1 MNESFYIPQPVV
13 GNDLTLRTSSPTGNP
28 IVSKEDGKAA
38 ADALMTE
45 VTELEALMYGAG
57 THRVLLVL
65 QGLDASGKDGLV
77 RFVIGRGDPVTT
89 VVSSFKMPT
98 PLEVGHDFLWRVH
111 QAVPPRG
118 MVGIFNRSHYEDVVA
133 TRVRGSISTEL
144 QEQRIEHIRAFE
156 SLLVDDGT
164 IIIKCY
170 LHIDASEQAA
180 RLLAREQELITAWKL
195 APDDWHDRELFT
207 TYLDVYS
214 TILAQ
219 TSTSAAPWY
228 VVPANRKWYRNLVIA
243 GLLRQHMLPFR
254 AGWIR
259 TLQQMQTDRIAAIQA
274 VRAQTETGT
283 KA

>member
-13 GNDLTLRTSSPTGNP
+13 GNDLMLRTSSPTGNP

-98 PLEVGHDFLWRVH
+98 ALEVGHDFLWRVH

-133 TRVRGSISTEL
+133 TRVRGSICAAL
-144 QEQRIEHIRAFE
+144 QEQRIQHIRAFE

-219 TSTSAAPWY
+219 TSTAAAPWY

>member
-13 GNDLTLRTSSPTGNP
+13 GNDLMLRTSSPTGNP

-98 PLEVGHDFLWRVH
+98 ALEVGHDFLWRVH

-133 TRVRGSISTEL
+133 TRVRGSISAEL
-144 QEQRIEHIRAFE
+144 QEQRIQHIRAFE

-283 KA
+283 KT